1 MGSRSPWPSPSPTRS
16 RAARRRGCAFRP
28 GIVSDGALWVGIAA
42 LVGGRLLY
50 VAQNGLADLAAH
62 PAHILMVWMGGLS
75 FYGGLAA
82 GLIALVVFARR
93 RGVPWRI
100 AADVAAPAVAIGQAI
115 GHIGCLIGGDSAGI
129 ATDAPWAVVYR
140 NPAAMAQLGVPLHPT
155 QAYEAIALAALFV
168 VLWAVRRRLT
178 PMPGA
183 LAAVYLGGLASHQ
196 VPALLPAGRGSGA
209 ARAQDGPVDRRRHPR
224 RGRLDP
230 ASPPC
235 AWPVFSARHPRYRRA
250 LAHDRAHES
259 IQCPRCALA
268 ASPLAPPGPRGCRA
282 RHRSGCRGLPA
293 RRSLVLYAFSMGA
306 MLLMHAGG
314 HGGHGSG
321 HADHEARSAQDGD
334 DSPAEA
340 GNEGHKGGGCH

>member
-1 MGSRSPWPSPSPTRS
+1 MPFVIDVDPVAFSLGPLAIRWYGITLAVAIAVAYAIANRE
-16 RAARRRGCAFRP
+16 AARLRLQP

-42 LVGGRLLY
+42 LVGGRLLF

-100 AADVAAPAVAIGQAI
+100 AVDVAAPAAAIGQAI

-129 ATDAPWAVVYR
+129 ATDVPWAVVYR

-224 RGRLDP
+224 RSRLDP
-230 ASPPC
+230 
-235 AWPVFSARHPRYRRA
+235 VHLRA
-250 LAHDRAHES
+250 
-259 IQCPRCALA
+259 
-268 ASPLAPPGPRGCRA
+268 PGPCSAHAILATGGLSRMTAHTNQSSTRA
-282 RHRSGCRGLPA
+282 A
-293 RRSLVLYAFSMGA
+293 RRRRPRWLLPGIVAAVLAIALVVGGF
-306 MLLMHAGG
+306 LL
-314 HGGHGSG
+314 
-321 HADHEARSAQDGD
+321 GD
-334 DSPAEA
+334 RLCSTCSRWGP
-340 GNEGHKGGGCH
+340 CC